1 MAVPKRIWID
11 TDIMIGKFRRDVD
24 DGVALLLALQSDEIE
39 IVGITL
45 VQDVEYGLEVT
56 QKLLKWYAPD
66 KDIPVYMGAHNATE
80 RGQSNAAVEAM
91 AKALEK
97 EPLTM
102 VVLGPATNLGTLFDL
117 HPEAYA
123 NITEMVFCKG
133 RQPGVRFDAGGKIV
147 FNDYNFELDVESVRD
162 ILATDVPLVFAG
174 YEASAGTFLNMED
187 LAFLKENKTE
197 GNKWLYRQLSSWRK
211 LWRWFIG
218 TGDKGFIP
226 FDAVT
231 IAYVIKPDMLLQYKD
246 IPTAI
251 EVHENDIKRSGNLK
265 EKDYLLC
272 AYSIQSSRMVT
283 FCYGAKPQFKDL
295 LLKRLQQ
302 LTTK

>member
-1 MAVPKRIWID
+1 MAAPKRIWID

-24 DGVALLLALQSDEIE
+24 AGLALLLALQSDEVE

-66 KDIPVYMGAHNATE
+66 KDIPVYMGAHNGTE

-91 AKALEK
+91 AKALQK

-102 VVLGPATNLGTLFDL
+102 VVLGPATNLGTLLDL
-117 HPEAYA
+117 HPDAYA
-123 NITEMVFCKG
+123 NITEMIFCKG

-174 YEASAGTFLNMED
+174 YEASAGTFLNMEE
-187 LAFLKENKTE
+187 LAFLKEHKSD
-197 GNKWLYRQLSSWRK
+197 GNKWLYKQLHSWRR

-231 IAYVIKPDMLLQYKD
+231 IAYVIQPDMLLQYKD

-251 EVHENDIKRSGNLK
+251 GVHENDIKRSGNPK
-265 EKDYLLC
+265 EKAYLLC
-272 AYSIQSSRMVT
+272 AYSIQSSRTVT